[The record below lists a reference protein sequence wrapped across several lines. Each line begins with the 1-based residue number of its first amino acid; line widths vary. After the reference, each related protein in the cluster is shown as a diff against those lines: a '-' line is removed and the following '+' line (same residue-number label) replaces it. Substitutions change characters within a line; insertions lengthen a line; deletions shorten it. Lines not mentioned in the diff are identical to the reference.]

1 MRWRRCVP
9 CESACRSGSCREISC
24 PTPCCLSAV
33 RSPEAAAFLWHR
45 RPVPA
50 GRFSVLRPGPAH
62 APVSG
67 EAVPGHI
74 PVPCRIEI
82 YPDSA
87 ARGGSRTGGTGI
99 EISQADHR
107 AHRRLRTACRQTA
120 GNPHGDGTH
129 SRFRSRC
136 GWGLAGCGTGSGG
149 LFSGYRS
156 AGGGSSHAGRHSG
169 RPAAAADPFTL
180 LRRNGGDQSGHHLHR
195 P

>member
-1 MRWRRCVP
+1 MC
-9 CESACRSGSCREISC
+9 CSGESGSCRCKFQSLAM
-24 PTPCCLSAV
+24 LST
-33 RSPEAAAFLWHR
+33 RSTGR
-45 RPVPA
+45 
-50 GRFSVLRPGPAH
+50 RFSLAQVSAIFPSCALVPLRRLFPG
-62 APVSG
+62 G
-67 EAVPGHI
+67 AVPGHI
-74 PVPCRIEI
+74 PAPCRIEI

-136 GWGLAGCGTGSGG
+136 GWGLAGCGTGCGG

-156 AGGGSSHAGRHSG
+156 AGRGSCHAGRHSG
-169 RPAAAADPFTL
+169 RPAAAADPFAL
-180 LRRNGGDQSGHHLHR
+180 LSRNGGDQSGHHLHR
-195 P
+195 PRTGGH

>member
-1 MRWRRCVP
+1 MPLRFLP
-9 CESACRSGSCREISC
+9 GDFL
-24 PTPCCLSAV
+24 PTPCHLPAV
-33 RSPEAAAFLWHR
+33 HSTGAAVFFGTGVR
-45 RPVPA
+45 NFP
-50 GRFSVLRPGPAH
+50 VLRPGPAQT
-62 APVSG
+62 PVPG
-67 EAVPGHI
+67 GAVPGHI

-136 GWGLAGCGTGSGG
+136 GWGLAGCGTGCGG

-156 AGGGSSHAGRHSG
+156 AGRGSCHAGRHCQRHRSG
-169 RPAAAADPFTL
+169 GELPA
-180 LRRNGGDQSGHHLHR
+180 GQ
-195 P
+195 

>member
-9 CESACRSGSCREISC
+9 CESACRSGSCRENSC
-24 PTPCCLSAV
+24 PTPCCPPAPRGRRLFFGTGV
-33 RSPEAAAFLWHR
+33 RNFP
-45 RPVPA
+45 
-50 GRFSVLRPGPAH
+50 VLRPGPAQ
-62 APVSG
+62 APVPG
-67 EAVPGHI
+67 GAVPGHI

-136 GWGLAGCGTGSGG
+136 GWGLAGCGTGCGG

-156 AGGGSSHAGRHSG
+156 AGRGSSHAGRHSG
-169 RPAAAADPFTL
+169 RPAAAADPFAL